1 MNLTTIKNVVM
12 AAIFLPSLF
21 MLIGSVAVVR
31 TSYLEYLAL
40 DEDKHYADL
49 LSQAGSIAASALP
62 PQARGDAACLT
73 LLMAQSFAAALPA
86 GRASYVPLEDT
97 SPIFSIRA

>member
-1 MNLTTIKNVVM
+1 MRISGPKSIHSALRATPWFGAPGRVVEVIEIP
-12 AAIFLPSLF
+12 AIRHTP
-21 MLIGSVAVVR
+21 
-31 TSYLEYLAL
+31 
-40 DEDKHYADL
+40 
-49 LSQAGSIAASALP
+49 ALP

-73 LLMAQSFAAALPA
+73 LLMAQSFAAAPPA